1 MKRFVLILLPL
12 LLLLGGCK
20 DQAAVETTAPRA
32 VSSEPTQAILPET
45 TLPPAVELTPEAVA
59 QRGGYVAGT
68 DYGRANWDAFRRAA
82 EGGKDA
88 FLQLVT
94 LGEDG
99 TLYPRS
105 LSHTKDGYLCLDP
118 ELPDERRTWR
128 YLRRLYGLV
137 GGTEKKLMISY
148 VLTDSLSLDFD
159 TYYNSIISSD
169 LNDKSPAYDLLS
181 SEMRTLPLPALT
193 PTYSET
199 TALSFRTAQ
208 TETPEAYVQRLQDE
222 GFTLLESAHYKNDDY
237 RCDTYVLQHD
247 DLLVRVEGSTY
258 FTVRVTLDAPTLQ
271 DGALGAQ
278 EVEALCAK
286 AQITPLLLTELT
298 PDALFPRTGAQLF
311 CAVCR
316 ETGEEGDTLRRVYL
330 LCGENGVLPLE
341 GLLPEEVQP
350 VCGDLDGD
358 GADEI
363 VVWSYGPTS
372 GLFTVRLSVYRMR
385 GGVPEAVTDGVFVVN
400 YAQRVALCAEPDGV
414 FLRLD
419 DELLPVKLQDGALTM
434 PPVLEPWG

>member
-1 MKRFVLILLPL
+1 MKRFALISLLL

-20 DQAAVETTAPRA
+20 KQASVETT
-32 VSSEPTQAILPET
+32 LPA
-45 TLPPAVELTPEAVA
+45 LPPAVELTPETVA
-59 QRGGYVAGT
+59 QQGGYVAGT

-82 EGGKDA
+82 QDGEDA

-193 PTYSET
+193 PAYSET
-199 TALSFRTAQ
+199 TALSFRAAQ
-208 TETPEAYVQRLQDE
+208 TETPEAYVRRLQDE
-222 GFTLLESAHYKNDDY
+222 GFTLLESAHNESGDY
-237 RCDTYVLQHD
+237 RCDTYILRRD
-247 DLLVRVEGSTY
+247 DLLVRVEGSAY

-419 DELLPVKLQDGALTM
+419 DELLPVKLQDGALAM

>member
-1 MKRFVLILLPL
+1 MKRFALISLLL

-20 DQAAVETTAPRA
+20 KQASVETT
-32 VSSEPTQAILPET
+32 LT
-45 TLPPAVELTPEAVA
+45 TLPPAVELTPETVA

-68 DYGRANWDAFRRAA
+68 DYGKANWDAFRRAA
-82 EGGKDA
+82 EDGEDA

-118 ELPDERRTWR
+118 ELPDEQRTWR

-137 GGTEKKLMISY
+137 GGTEKKLMVSY

-169 LNDKSPAYDLLS
+169 LNDKAPAYDLLS
-181 SEMRTLPLPALT
+181 SEVRTLPLPALT

-199 TALSFRTAQ
+199 TALSFRAAQ
-208 TETPEAYVQRLQDE
+208 PETPEAYAQKLQDE
-222 GFTLLESAHYKNDDY
+222 GFTLLESAHDESGDY
-237 RCDTYVLQHD
+237 RCDTYILRRD

-271 DGALGAQ
+271 DGALGTQ

-316 ETGEEGDTLRRVYL
+316 SAGEDGDTLRRVYL

-350 VCGDLDGD
+350 VCGDVDSD

-400 YAQRVALCAEPDGV
+400 YAQRVTLCAEPDGV

>member
-1 MKRFVLILLPL
+1 MKRFALISLLL

-20 DQAAVETTAPRA
+20 NQASVETT
-32 VSSEPTQAILPET
+32 LPA
-45 TLPPAVELTPEAVA
+45 LPPAVELTPETVA
-59 QRGGYVAGT
+59 QQGGYVAGT

-82 EGGKDA
+82 QDGEDA

-199 TALSFRTAQ
+199 TALSFRAAQ
-208 TETPEAYVQRLQDE
+208 TETPEAYVRRLQDE
-222 GFTLLESAHYKNDDY
+222 GFTLLESAHNESGDY
-237 RCDTYVLQHD
+237 RCDTYILRRD

-316 ETGEEGDTLRRVYL
+316 SVGEDGDTLRRVYL

-419 DELLPVKLQDGALTM
+419 DELLPVKLQDGALAM

>member
-1 MKRFVLILLPL
+1 MKRFALISLLL

-20 DQAAVETTAPRA
+20 NQASV
-32 VSSEPTQAILPET
+32 ET
-45 TLPPAVELTPEAVA
+45 TLPALPLAVELTPEAVA
-59 QRGGYVAGT
+59 QQGGYVAGT

-82 EGGKDA
+82 QDGEDA

-193 PTYSET
+193 PAYSET
-199 TALSFRTAQ
+199 TALSFRAAQ
-208 TETPEAYVQRLQDE
+208 TETPEAYVRRLQDE
-222 GFTLLESAHYKNDDY
+222 GFTLLESAHNESGDY
-237 RCDTYVLQHD
+237 RCDTYILRRD

-316 ETGEEGDTLRRVYL
+316 SVGEDGDTLRRVYL

-419 DELLPVKLQDGALTM
+419 DELLPVKLQDGALAM

>member
-1 MKRFVLILLPL
+1 MKRFALISLLL

-20 DQAAVETTAPRA
+20 KQASVETT
-32 VSSEPTQAILPET
+32 LPA
-45 TLPPAVELTPEAVA
+45 LPPAVELTPETVA
-59 QRGGYVAGT
+59 QQGGYVAGT

-82 EGGKDA
+82 QDGEDA

-199 TALSFRTAQ
+199 TALSFRAAQ
-208 TETPEAYVQRLQDE
+208 TETPEAYVRRLQDE
-222 GFTLLESAHYKNDDY
+222 GFTLLESAHNESGDY
-237 RCDTYVLQHD
+237 RCDTYILRRD
-247 DLLVRVEGSTY
+247 GLLVRVEGSTY

-316 ETGEEGDTLRRVYL
+316 SVGEEGDALRRVYL

-419 DELLPVKLQDGALTM
+419 DELLPVKLQDGALAM

>member
-1 MKRFVLILLPL
+1 MKRFALISLLL

-20 DQAAVETTAPRA
+20 KQASVETT
-32 VSSEPTQAILPET
+32 LPA
-45 TLPPAVELTPEAVA
+45 LPPAVELTPEAVA
-59 QRGGYVAGT
+59 QQGGYVAGT

-82 EGGKDA
+82 QDGEDA

-105 LSHTKDGYLCLDP
+105 LSHTKDGYVCLDP

-137 GGTEKKLMISY
+137 GGTEKKLMVSY

-169 LNDKSPAYDLLS
+169 LNDKAPAYALLS

-199 TALSFRTAQ
+199 TALSFRAARA
-208 TETPEAYVQRLQDE
+208 ETPEAYVQRLQDE

-237 RCDTYVLQHD
+237 RCDTYVLRHD

-316 ETGEEGDTLRRVYL
+316 ETGEDGDTLRRVYL

-400 YAQRVALCAEPDGV
+400 YAQRVTLCAEPDGV

-419 DELLPVKLQDGALTM
+419 DELLPVKLQDGALAM

>member
-20 DQAAVETTAPRA
+20 NQASVETT
-32 VSSEPTQAILPET
+32 LPA
-45 TLPPAVELTPEAVA
+45 LPPAVELTPETVA

-88 FLQLVT
+88 FLEIVT

-199 TALSFRTAQ
+199 TALSFRAAQ
-208 TETPEAYVQRLQDE
+208 TEAPEAYVRRLQDE
-222 GFTLLESAHYKNDDY
+222 GFTLLESAHNESGDY
-237 RCDTYVLQHD
+237 RCDTYILRRD

-316 ETGEEGDTLRRVYL
+316 SVGEEGDTLRRVYL

-419 DELLPVKLQDGALTM
+419 DELLPVKLQDGALAM

>member
-1 MKRFVLILLPL
+1 MKRFALISLLL

-20 DQAAVETTAPRA
+20 KQASVETT
-32 VSSEPTQAILPET
+32 LPA
-45 TLPPAVELTPEAVA
+45 LPPAVELTPETVA
-59 QRGGYVAGT
+59 QQGGYVAGT

-82 EGGKDA
+82 QDGEDA

-193 PTYSET
+193 PAYSET
-199 TALSFRTAQ
+199 TALSFRAAQ
-208 TETPEAYVQRLQDE
+208 TETPEAYVRRLQDE
-222 GFTLLESAHYKNDDY
+222 GFTLLESAHNESGDY
-237 RCDTYVLQHD
+237 RCDTYILRRD
-247 DLLVRVEGSTY
+247 DLLVRVEGSAY

-316 ETGEEGDTLRRVYL
+316 SVGEDGDTLRRVYL

-419 DELLPVKLQDGALTM
+419 DELLPVKLQDGALAM